1 MIYKSLIFKSYLKGG
16 ERGVPCIY
24 PNEEL
29 KGQGGNKFAV
39 GTRGW
44 FLWLG
49 LRRLLNIR
57 RYLILLAMGKLRNS
71 E

>member
-1 MIYKSLIFKSYLKGG
+1 M
-16 ERGVPCIY
+16 PCIY

-39 GTRGW
+39 GGW
-44 FLWLG
+44 GRFLWLG